1 MTLQRR
7 ASLATL
13 FGAGCLLLAGCGG
26 DSGAEAREPLTPVQP
41 TSYVTIEPETTV
53 TTVPAA
59 QTTVPPGGAVVAT
72 EQIHTIQAGDSLSK
86 IAGLYGITLDQ
97 LLQYNT
103 ITIDHFLGVG
113 ETLKIP
119 PGAKAPGAAATADT
133 SGTADTGD
141 TTASVT
147 TPSDETEPAGEG
159 CTHTIQAGDNPT
171 RVAEQYDISVQ
182 VLEQANA
189 GNPAYQ
195 NFLVGE
201 TLNIPS
207 GADC

>member
-41 TSYVTIEPETTV
+41 TSYVTIEPETT
-53 TTVPAA
+53 TTTIAAA
-59 QTTVPPGGAVVAT
+59 QTTVPPEGAIVPT

-97 LLQYNT
+97 LLQYNS

-119 PGAKAPGAAATADT
+119 PGAKAPGTATAAPAGEAPSPGGT
-133 SGTADTGD
+133 TSSGT
-141 TTASVT
+141 
-147 TPSDETEPAGEG
+147 TPTESEPEGEG
-159 CTHTIQAGDNPT
+159 CTHTIEEGDNPT

-201 TLNIPS
+201 TLNIPA

>member
-41 TSYVTIEPETTV
+41 TSYVTIEPETT
-53 TTVPAA
+53 TTTIAAA
-59 QTTVPPGGAVVAT
+59 QTTVPPEGAIVPT

-97 LLQYNT
+97 LLQYNS

-119 PGAKAPGAAATADT
+119 PGAKAPGTATAASSGDT
-133 SGTADTGD
+133 AGAGD
-141 TTASVT
+141 TTSEAA
-147 TPSDETEPAGEG
+147 TPTGTEPAGEG
-159 CTHTIQAGDNPT
+159 CTHTIQAGENPSG
-171 RVAEQYDISVQ
+171 VAEDYGITFDILQ
-182 VLEQANA
+182 QAN
-189 GNPAYQ
+189 PDRD
-195 NFLVGE
+195 FREWFMVGE
-201 TLNIPS
+201 DINIPA